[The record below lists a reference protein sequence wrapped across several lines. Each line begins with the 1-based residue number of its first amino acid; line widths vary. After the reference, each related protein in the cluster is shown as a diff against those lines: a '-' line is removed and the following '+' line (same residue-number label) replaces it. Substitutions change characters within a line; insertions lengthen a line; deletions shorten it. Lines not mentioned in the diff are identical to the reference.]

1 MNLILSSFIIFM
13 CFQFHFINSFFLFLL
28 KILIM
33 IQRIQS
39 IYLLLAVISMTLISF
54 KVPVYT
60 LNETLF
66 TAQDDTKMFILTIV
80 GAIFSLLGL
89 FMFKNR
95 KFQMKLIRLTV
106 LIEMIIGVRLF
117 MLFNKFEVVLNNSL
131 LFLMAFALIALIM
144 AYRGV
149 KKDDDLVRSVDR
161 IR

>member
-1 MNLILSSFIIFM
+1 M
-13 CFQFHFINSFFLFLL
+13 
-28 KILIM
+28 M

-39 IYLLLAVISMTLISF
+39 IYLLGAAISMTLISF
-54 KVPVYT
+54 KVPVYN

-66 TAQDDTKMFILTIV
+66 MAQDDTKMFVLTIV

-95 KFQMKLIRLTV
+95 KFQMKLIRFTV
-106 LIEMIIGVRLF
+106 LIQMIIGIRIF
-117 MLFNKFEVVLNNSL
+117 MLFNKFEVVLNYSF
-131 LFLMAFALIALIM
+131 LFLMTFTLIALIM

-149 KKDDDLVRSVDR
+149 KKDDDLVRSVDQ

>member
-1 MNLILSSFIIFM
+1 M
-13 CFQFHFINSFFLFLL
+13 
-28 KILIM
+28 M

-39 IYLLLAVISMTLISF
+39 IYLLVAAISMSLISF
-54 KVPVYT
+54 KVTVYT

-66 TAQDDTKMFILTIV
+66 MAQDDTKMFILTIV

-106 LIEMIIGVRLF
+106 LIQMIIGVRIF
-117 MLFNKFEVVLNNSL
+117 MLFNKFEVVLNNSF
-131 LFLMAFALIALIM
+131 LFLMALTLIALIM

>member
-1 MNLILSSFIIFM
+1 M
-13 CFQFHFINSFFLFLL
+13 
-28 KILIM
+28 M

-39 IYLLLAVISMTLISF
+39 IYLLVAAISMTLISF

-66 TAQDDTKMFILTIV
+66 MAQDDTKMFILTII

-95 KFQMKLIRLTV
+95 NFQMKLIRLTV
-106 LIEMIIGVRLF
+106 LIQMIIGIRIF
-117 MLFNKFEVVLNNSL
+117 MLFNKFEVVLNNSF
-131 LFLMAFALIALIM
+131 LFLMAFTLIALIM

>member
-1 MNLILSSFIIFM
+1 M
-13 CFQFHFINSFFLFLL
+13 
-28 KILIM
+28 M

-39 IYLLLAVISMTLISF
+39 IYLLGAAISMTLISF
-54 KVPVYT
+54 KVPVYN

-66 TAQDDTKMFILTIV
+66 MAQDDTKMFVLTIV

-95 KFQMKLIRLTV
+95 KFQMKLIRFTV
-106 LIEMIIGVRLF
+106 LIQMIIGIRIF
-117 MLFNKFEVVLNNSL
+117 MLFNKFEVVLNNPF
-131 LFLMAFALIALIM
+131 LFLLVFTLIALIM

>member
-1 MNLILSSFIIFM
+1 M
-13 CFQFHFINSFFLFLL
+13 
-28 KILIM
+28 M

-39 IYLLLAVISMTLISF
+39 IYLLVAAISMSLISF
-54 KVPVYT
+54 KVTVYT

-66 TAQDDTKMFILTIV
+66 MAQDDTKMFILTIV

-106 LIEMIIGVRLF
+106 LIQMIIGIRIF
-117 MLFNKFEVVLNNSL
+117 MLFNKFEVVLNNSF
-131 LFLMAFALIALIM
+131 LFLMIFTLIALIM
-144 AYRGV
+144 AYRAV

>member
-1 MNLILSSFIIFM
+1 M
-13 CFQFHFINSFFLFLL
+13 
-28 KILIM
+28 M

-39 IYLLLAVISMTLISF
+39 IYLLVAAISMSLISF
-54 KVPVYT
+54 KVPVYN

-66 TAQDDTKMFILTIV
+66 MAKDDTKMFVLTIV

-106 LIEMIIGVRLF
+106 LIQMIIGVRIF
-117 MLFNKFEVVLNNSL
+117 MLFNKFEVVLNNSF
-131 LFLMAFALIALIM
+131 LFLMAFTLIALIM

>member
-1 MNLILSSFIIFM
+1 M
-13 CFQFHFINSFFLFLL
+13 
-28 KILIM
+28 M

-39 IYLLLAVISMTLISF
+39 IYFLVAAISMTLISF

-66 TAQDDTKMFILTIV
+66 MAQDDTKMFILTIV

-89 FMFKNR
+89 FMFMNR

-106 LIEMIIGVRLF
+106 LIQMIIGVRLF

-131 LFLMAFALIALIM
+131 LFLLAFALIALIM

>member
-1 MNLILSSFIIFM
+1 M
-13 CFQFHFINSFFLFLL
+13 
-28 KILIM
+28 M

-39 IYLLLAVISMTLISF
+39 IYLLVAAISMTLISF
-54 KVPVYT
+54 KVPVYN

-66 TAQDDTKMFILTIV
+66 MAKDDTKMFVLTIV

-106 LIEMIIGVRLF
+106 LIQIIIGVRIF
-117 MLFNKFEVVLNNSL
+117 MLFNKFEVVLNNSF
-131 LFLMAFALIALIM
+131 LFLMAFTLIALIM

-149 KKDDDLVRSVDR
+149 KKDDDLVRSIDR

>member
-1 MNLILSSFIIFM
+1 
-13 CFQFHFINSFFLFLL
+13 
-28 KILIM
+28 M

-39 IYLLLAVISMTLISF
+39 IYLLVAAIAMTLISF

-60 LNETLF
+60 LNETMF
-66 TAQDDTKMFILTIV
+66 MAQDDTKMFILTIV

-106 LIEMIIGVRLF
+106 LIEIIIVVRLF
-117 MLFNKFEVVLNNSL
+117 MLLNKFEVVLNNTL
-131 LFLMAFALIALIM
+131 LFLMAFSLIALIM

>member
-1 MNLILSSFIIFM
+1 M
-13 CFQFHFINSFFLFLL
+13 
-28 KILIM
+28 M

-39 IYLLLAVISMTLISF
+39 IYLLVAAISMSLISF
-54 KVPVYT
+54 KVTVYT

-66 TAQDDTKMFILTIV
+66 MAQDDTKMFILTIV

-106 LIEMIIGVRLF
+106 LIQIIIGVRIF
-117 MLFNKFEVVLNNSL
+117 MLFNKFEVVLNNSF
-131 LFLMAFALIALIM
+131 LFLMAFTLIALIM

-149 KKDDDLVRSVDR
+149 KKDDDLVRSIDR

>member
-1 MNLILSSFIIFM
+1 M
-13 CFQFHFINSFFLFLL
+13 
-28 KILIM
+28 M

-39 IYLLLAVISMTLISF
+39 IYLLVAAISMSLISF
-54 KVPVYT
+54 KVTVYT

-66 TAQDDTKMFILTIV
+66 MAQDDTKMFILTIV

-106 LIEMIIGVRLF
+106 LIQMIIGIRIF
-117 MLFNKFEVVLNNSL
+117 MLFNKFEVVLNNFF
-131 LFLMAFALIALIM
+131 LFLLAFALIALIM

>member
-1 MNLILSSFIIFM
+1 M
-13 CFQFHFINSFFLFLL
+13 
-28 KILIM
+28 M

-39 IYLLLAVISMTLISF
+39 IYLLVAAISMTLISF

-66 TAQDDTKMFILTIV
+66 MAQDDTKMFILTIV

-106 LIEMIIGVRLF
+106 LIQMIIGVRIF
-117 MLFNKFEVVLNNSL
+117 MLFNKFEVVLNNSF
-131 LFLMAFALIALIM
+131 LFLLAFTLIALIM
-144 AYRGV
+144 AYRAV

>member
-1 MNLILSSFIIFM
+1 M
-13 CFQFHFINSFFLFLL
+13 
-28 KILIM
+28 M

-39 IYLLLAVISMTLISF
+39 IYLLVAAISMTLISF
-54 KVPVYT
+54 KVPVYA

-66 TAQDDTKMFILTIV
+66 MAQDDTKMFVLTII

-106 LIEMIIGVRLF
+106 LIQMIIGVRIF
-117 MLFNKFEVVLNNSL
+117 MLFNKFEVVLNNSF
-131 LFLMAFALIALIM
+131 LFLMAFTLIALIM

>member
-1 MNLILSSFIIFM
+1 
-13 CFQFHFINSFFLFLL
+13 
-28 KILIM
+28 M
-33 IQRIQS
+33 IQRNQS
-39 IYLLLAVISMTLISF
+39 IYLLVAAIAMTLISF
-54 KVPVYT
+54 KVHVYT
-60 LNETLF
+60 LNETMF
-66 TAQDDTKMFILTIV
+66 MAQDDTKMFILTIV

-106 LIEMIIGVRLF
+106 LIQMIIGVRLF
-117 MLFNKFEVVLNNSL
+117 MLFNKFEVVLNNTL
-131 LFLMAFALIALIM
+131 LFLMAFSLTALIM

>member
-1 MNLILSSFIIFM
+1 M
-13 CFQFHFINSFFLFLL
+13 
-28 KILIM
+28 M

-39 IYLLLAVISMTLISF
+39 IYLLVAAISMILISF

-60 LNETLF
+60 LNEILF
-66 TAQDDTKMFILTIV
+66 MAQDDTKMFILTIV
-80 GAIFSLLGL
+80 GAILSLLGL

-106 LIEMIIGVRLF
+106 LIQMIIGVRIF
-117 MLFNKFEVVLNNSL
+117 MLFNKFEVVLNNTF
-131 LFLMAFALIALIM
+131 LFLMAFNLIALIM

>member
-1 MNLILSSFIIFM
+1 M
-13 CFQFHFINSFFLFLL
+13 
-28 KILIM
+28 M

-39 IYLLLAVISMTLISF
+39 IYLLIAVISMTLISF
-54 KVPVYT
+54 KVPIYY

-66 TAQDDTKMFILTIV
+66 MAQDDTKLFVLTIV
-80 GAIFSLLGL
+80 GALFSLLGL

-106 LIEMIIGVRLF
+106 LIQMIIGIRMF
-117 MLFNKFEVVLNNSL
+117 MLFIKFEVVLNNSF
-131 LFLMAFALIALIM
+131 LFIMVFTLITLIM

-149 KKDDDLVRSVDR
+149 KKDDDLVRSIDR

>member
-1 MNLILSSFIIFM
+1 
-13 CFQFHFINSFFLFLL
+13 
-28 KILIM
+28 M

-39 IYLLLAVISMTLISF
+39 IYFLVAAISMTLISF

-60 LNETLF
+60 LNDTLF
-66 TAQDDTKMFILTIV
+66 MAQDDTKMFILTIV
-80 GAIFSLLGL
+80 VTIFSLFGL
-89 FMFKNR
+89 FMFMNR

-106 LIEMIIGVRLF
+106 LIQMIIGIRIF
-117 MLFNKFEVVLNNSL
+117 MLFNKFEVVLNNSF
-131 LFLMAFALIALIM
+131 LFLLAFTLIALIM

>member
-1 MNLILSSFIIFM
+1 M
-13 CFQFHFINSFFLFLL
+13 
-28 KILIM
+28 M

-39 IYLLLAVISMTLISF
+39 IYLLVAAISMSLISF
-54 KVPVYT
+54 KVTVYT

-66 TAQDDTKMFILTIV
+66 MAQDDTKMFILTIV

-106 LIEMIIGVRLF
+106 LIQMIIGIRIF
-117 MLFNKFEVVLNNSL
+117 MLFNKFEVVLNNSF
-131 LFLMAFALIALIM
+131 LFLMAFTLIALIM

>member
-1 MNLILSSFIIFM
+1 
-13 CFQFHFINSFFLFLL
+13 
-28 KILIM
+28 M

-39 IYLLLAVISMTLISF
+39 IYLLVAAISMTLISF

-60 LNETLF
+60 LNETIF
-66 TAQDDTKMFILTIV
+66 MAQDDTKMFILTIV

-117 MLFNKFEVVLNNSL
+117 MLLNKFEVVLNNTL
-131 LFLMAFALIALIM
+131 LFFMAFSLIALIM

>member
-1 MNLILSSFIIFM
+1 M
-13 CFQFHFINSFFLFLL
+13 
-28 KILIM
+28 M

-39 IYLLLAVISMTLISF
+39 IYLLIAAISMTLISF
-54 KVPVYT
+54 KVPIYY

-66 TAQDDTKMFILTIV
+66 MAQDDTKIFVLTIV
-80 GAIFSLLGL
+80 GALFSLLGL

-106 LIEMIIGVRLF
+106 LIQMIIGIRMF
-117 MLFNKFEVVLNNSL
+117 MLFIKFEVVLNNSF
-131 LFLMAFALIALIM
+131 LFIMVFTLITLIM

-149 KKDDDLVRSVDR
+149 KKDDDLVRSIDR

>member
-1 MNLILSSFIIFM
+1 MLFLSSFKIFL
-13 CFQFHFINSFFLFLL
+13 CFQFHIIRSFFLFLL

-39 IYLLLAVISMTLISF
+39 IYLLVAAIAMTLISF

-60 LNETLF
+60 LNETMF
-66 TAQDDTKMFILTIV
+66 MAQDDTKMFILTIV

-117 MLFNKFEVVLNNSL
+117 MLLNKFEVVLNNTL
-131 LFLMAFALIALIM
+131 LFLMAFSLIALIM

>member
-1 MNLILSSFIIFM
+1 M
-13 CFQFHFINSFFLFLL
+13 
-28 KILIM
+28 M

-39 IYLLLAVISMTLISF
+39 IYLLGAAISMTLISF
-54 KVPVYT
+54 KVPVYN

-66 TAQDDTKMFILTIV
+66 MAQDDTKMFVLTIV

-95 KFQMKLIRLTV
+95 KFQMKLIRFTV
-106 LIEMIIGVRLF
+106 LIQMIIGIRIF
-117 MLFNKFEVVLNNSL
+117 MLFNKFEVVLNNSF
-131 LFLMAFALIALIM
+131 LFLMAFTLIALIM

>member
-1 MNLILSSFIIFM
+1 M
-13 CFQFHFINSFFLFLL
+13 
-28 KILIM
+28 M

-39 IYLLLAVISMTLISF
+39 IYLLVAAISMTLISF
-54 KVPVYT
+54 KVTVYT

-66 TAQDDTKMFILTIV
+66 MAQDDTKMFILTIV

-106 LIEMIIGVRLF
+106 LIQMIIGIRIF
-117 MLFNKFEVVLNNSL
+117 MLFNKFEVVLNNSF
-131 LFLMAFALIALIM
+131 LFLMAFTLIALIM

-149 KKDDDLVRSVDR
+149 KKDDDLVRSIDR

>member
-1 MNLILSSFIIFM
+1 
-13 CFQFHFINSFFLFLL
+13 
-28 KILIM
+28 M

-39 IYLLLAVISMTLISF
+39 IYFLVAAISMTLISF

-66 TAQDDTKMFILTIV
+66 MAQDDTKMFILTIV

-106 LIEMIIGVRLF
+106 LIQMIIGVRLF
-117 MLFNKFEVVLNNSL
+117 MLFNKFEVALNNTL
-131 LFLMAFALIALIM
+131 LFLMAFSLIALIM

>member
-1 MNLILSSFIIFM
+1 
-13 CFQFHFINSFFLFLL
+13 
-28 KILIM
+28 M

-39 IYLLLAVISMTLISF
+39 IYLLVAAISMTLISF
-54 KVPVYT
+54 KVPVYN

-66 TAQDDTKMFILTIV
+66 MAQDDTKMFVLTIV

-89 FMFKNR
+89 LMYKSR

-106 LIEMIIGVRLF
+106 LIQMIIGIRIF
-117 MLFNKFEVVLNNSL
+117 MLFNKFEVVLNNSF
-131 LFLMAFALIALIM
+131 LFLMVFALISLIM